1 MNLSNK
7 IAVLLCTLG
16 IVLFSSCKK
25 NDNTPEID
33 VFKNTEWRGKVNLD
47 GAVNKNV
54 AYYVIKFFDDK
65 TFRISAADTGGM
77 IYKDLETGSYEF
89 IAEDMLILHLTE
101 GGELVFSYRER
112 GSQNYIYAGH
122 YGVNMYRQ

>member
-1 MNLSNK
+1 MKLSNK

-16 IVLFSSCKK
+16 ILFFSSCKK
-25 NDNTPEID
+25 DDSAPEVDI
-33 VFKNTEWRGKVNLD
+33 FKNTEWRGKVNLD
-47 GAVNKNV
+47 LALNKKR
-54 AYYVIKFFDDK
+54 AYYVIKFFGDK

-89 IAEDMLILHLTE
+89 IAEDMLVLHLAE

-112 GSQNYIYAGH
+112 DSQNYIYAGH

>member
-1 MNLSNK
+1 MIRYYLLLLILFLS
-7 IAVLLCTLG
+7 L
-16 IVLFSSCKK
+16 SSCKK
-25 NDNTPEID
+25 GNNAPEVD

-47 GAVNKNV
+47 RALNKKT
-54 AYYVIKFFDDK
+54 AYYVIKFFGDK
-65 TFRISAADTGGM
+65 TFRISAADAGGM

-89 IAEDMLILHLTE
+89 IAEDMLVLHLAG

-112 GSQNYIYAGH
+112 DSQNYIYAGY